1 MTTDDLGHPVD
12 LAAPPRRVVG
22 LVPSLTEALALSCP
36 ERVVG
41 ATRFCVL
48 PPDLDER
55 AGHPVVRVGG
65 PKDPDLGAIL
75 ALAPELVV
83 ASKEENRREDV
94 EALRADGA
102 PVWVTDAATVDGALV
117 SMGRLFGRAL
127 GLGSPPDWLRR
138 ARRAWAGADGPVIS
152 SVVVCIWRDPWMVI
166 GPRTF
171 AAHVLRRTGRSG
183 ARTPDSSSCWT
194 PRTPSRRTT
203 GPSASPAATCGSCPS
218 GRWSGTAPAWST
230 HATGSVRC
238 WARGRH
244 DGRRPARRQSAT
256 AAVSIARPWAS

>member
-55 AGHPVVRVGG
+55 AGRPVVRVGG
-65 PKDPDLGAIL
+65 PKDPDLDAIL

-83 ASKEENRREDV
+83 ANKEENRREDV
-94 EALRADGA
+94 EALRAAGA
-102 PVWVTDAATVDGALV
+102 PVWVTDAATVDGALA
-117 SMGRLFGRAL
+117 SMGRLFGQAL
-127 GLGSPPDWLRR
+127 GLAAPPEWLHR
-138 ARRAWAGADGPVIS
+138 ARRAWAGTDGPVVS

-166 GPRTF
+166 GPRTY
-171 AAHVLRRTGRSG
+171 AADLLRRTGFPLAGLPVADWGRQRYPVVDPGTIRRSDAG
-183 ARTPDSSSCWT
+183 LVVLLDAPYPFAPDDGPECFPGRDVRILPERPVVWYGPGMVDARDRIRALLG
-194 PRTPSRRTT
+194 PRT
-203 GPSASPAATCGSCPS
+203 A
-218 GRWSGTAPAWST
+218 
-230 HATGSVRC
+230 
-238 WARGRH
+238 
-244 DGRRPARRQSAT
+244 
-256 AAVSIARPWAS
+256 